1 MSSHINMIPK
11 LCLLIF
17 VVALSCKY
25 VFIHQNIHLYI
36 QLDIHLYIY
45 IYIFIFIYIL
55 NVICLLILYQGTTIQ
70 FVYGCEYSKWKA
82 PAGI

>member
-1 MSSHINMIPK
+1 MEGSKGGAKGRKGKEVREGGVVSSHINMIPK

-17 VVALSCKY
+17 MVALSCKY

-45 IYIFIFIYIL
+45 IYIFIFIYI
-55 NVICLLILYQGTTIQ
+55 
-70 FVYGCEYSKWKA
+70 FM
-82 PAGI
+82 